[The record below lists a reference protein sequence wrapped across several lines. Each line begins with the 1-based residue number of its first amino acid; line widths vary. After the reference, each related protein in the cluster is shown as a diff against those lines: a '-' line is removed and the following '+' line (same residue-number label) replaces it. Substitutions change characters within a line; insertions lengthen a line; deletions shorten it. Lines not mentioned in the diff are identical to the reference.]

1 MPAWF
6 SQAAHDIEAVFARQ
20 VGTVYKLCYSYLRNA
35 SDAEDATQSV
45 FVKAISAGQCFESE
59 EHERAWLIRVAVN
72 HCLDILKGAPRRN
85 VPLDDAP
92 EPAARSCEFDA
103 TLDAVL
109 ALPPKYK
116 DAVYLYYYEGYTAEE
131 IARMLDRNPS
141 TVRSHL
147 SEARAILRETLGG
160 DLS

>member
-6 SQAAHDIEAVFARQ
+6 SRAAHDIEAVFGRQ
-20 VGTVYKLCYSYLRNA
+20 AGAVYKLCYGYLRNA
-35 SDAEDATQSV
+35 ADAEDAVQNV

-59 EHERAWLIRVAVN
+59 EHEHAWLIRVAVN
-72 HCLDILKGAPRRN
+72 HCLDALKAAARRN
-85 VPLDDAP
+85 VPLEAAG
-92 EPAARSCEFDA
+92 EPAAPA
-103 TLDAVL
+103 QDAVC

-131 IARMLDRNPS
+131 IARMLGRNAS